1 MIRQLSI
8 EIFIVLT
15 IGLLLGL
22 IGPFG
27 TFGSVP
33 GVRIAFWVV
42 TCLAG
47 YAIFRPF
54 LIVSRWVSEATGLP
68 QLVGGGLALMI
79 AAAPLTILIALY
91 FTGFDLAGALRS
103 EDLPRLYVQVWLIGF
118 VINAIFYMTLGRTE
132 PTQDAS
138 TPVLPAAPQA
148 VERSQPALLPD
159 RIGAVHALKGED
171 HYVRVFSDA
180 GEELVLMR
188 LRDAILQFGADNG
201 VQVHRSW
208 WVANSAIGRVT
219 RTGRTAEITLTNG
232 IKVPV
237 ARDAMPRLRDLH
249 RF

>member
-22 IGPFG
+22 IGPYG
-27 TFGSVP
+27 TFESMP

-42 TCLAG
+42 TCLVG

-54 LIVSRWVSEATGLP
+54 LIVSSWVSEATGLP

-79 AAAPLTILIALY
+79 AAAPLTYLIALY
-91 FTGFDLAGALRS
+91 FSGFDLAGALLWQG
-103 EDLPRLYVQVWLIGF
+103 LPGLYLQVWLIGF
-118 VINAIFYMTLGRTE
+118 VINAVFCITLGRANAMQGAGGPALPPE
-132 PTQDAS
+132 PQIM
-138 TPVLPAAPQA
+138 
-148 VERSQPALLPD
+148 ERSQTAMLPD